1 MKLFIIFGIA
11 LAVAL
16 AVVGYVVGTQFG
28 SSANTDKAATSVAA
42 APANDKPAKGGRP
55 RRVHAPEWR
64 AELPRPRPQ
73 RVAAHLAAGQD

>member
-42 APANDKPAKGGRP
+42 APANDKPAK
-55 RRVHAPEWR
+55 
-64 AELPRPRPQ
+64 
-73 RVAAHLAAGQD
+73 AAALAACMRRNGVSNFPDPGPNG